1 MKLAI
6 ESRFMRSRWGADGRP
21 IGGNVLSIVATAGSG
36 TRLQRTDT
44 FTCFAFREGDLVDL
58 TGEAKANAQAALER
72 LQKDVD
78 KGELFPGQWVE
89 IEPAAGSPQAVYSMK
104 GAEWL

>member
-1 MKLAI
+1 MKLTI

-21 IGGNVLSIVATAGSG
+21 VGGNVLSIVATAGDG
-36 TRLQRTDT
+36 TRLQHSDT
-44 FTCFAFREGDLVDL
+44 FTFFAFDEAGV
-58 TGEAKANAQAALER
+58 EEKAKADAQAALER

-89 IEPAAGSPQAVYSMK
+89 IEPAAGSSRAVCSMK